1 MPHFIY
7 PLVNKHELFPSFAY
21 LFIYC
26 YKHWCKTIQVLAFDS
41 FVCIQRS
48 ETVGSNKILQ
58 LLIILYLTFTLQ
70 TLSGANI
77 YRQESGKIHRLT
89 RSFTGHEAH
98 FLQMLYPLLKHP
110 KQVCTSS

>member
-1 MPHFIY
+1 MSCFHLLPIY
-7 PLVNKHELFPSFAY
+7 SYTAINTGVKLS
-21 LFIYC
+21 
-26 YKHWCKTIQVLAFDS
+26 IQVLAFDS

-48 ETVGSNKILQ
+48 ETAGSNKILQ

-77 YRQESGKIHRLT
+77 YRQESDKIHRLT

-110 KQVCTSS
+110 EQVCTSS